1 LLETR
6 LREHPRKKEEW
17 TGMALAVLQ
26 KAGVALPPSFD
37 LTNAEYLLIYFSA
50 AWCPPCR
57 AFTPHLAAWVT
68 EHASRHKAVALFVS
82 GDRTAEDAAQYNAKM
97 GFPMAVFNNAAFGAL
112 MGQWGL
118 TGIPSLVVLKVSD
131 GSVVTKRAREKLM
144 SDPAAFPWPAAEG
157 EEESGVMGGVAE
169 GCVRLL
175 AVVALLAWGAYKLKG
190 FF

>member
-1 LLETR
+1 
-6 LREHPRKKEEW
+6 
-17 TGMALAVLQ
+17 MALAVLQ

-37 LTNAEYLLIYFSA
+37 LTDAEYLLIYLSA

-97 GFPMAVFNNAAFGAL
+97 GFPMAVFHNAAFGAL

-131 GSVVTKRAREKLM
+131 GSVVTKRAREKMLQE
-144 SDPAAFPWPAAEG
+144 PGGFPWAPAEG
-157 EEESGVMGGVAE
+157 ESEEAEGGNSVMGFVTM
-169 GCVRLL
+169 L
-175 AVVALLAWGAYKLKG
+175 ALLLLVGFGVYKLSELG
-190 FF
+190 FKLFS